1 MYERGQGVPQDYSE
15 AMRLYKGAAERGD
28 AAAQYRIGDMYRRGK
43 CVERDYAEAVKWYL
57 MAADRTQGGNAH
69 VQAHA

>member
-28 AAAQYRIGDMYRRGK
+28 AAAQYRAAT
-43 CVERDYAEAVKWYL
+43 CTAEAS
-57 MAADRTQGGNAH
+57 ASSATTPRR
-69 VQAHA
+69 

>member
-1 MYERGQGVPQDYSE
+1 
-15 AMRLYKGAAERGD
+15 
-28 AAAQYRIGDMYRRGK
+28 MYRRGK

>member
-1 MYERGQGVPQDYSE
+1 
-15 AMRLYKGAAERGD
+15 MRLYKGAAERGD

>member
-15 AMRLYKGAAERGD
+15 AMRLYKGAA
-28 AAAQYRIGDMYRRGK
+28 
-43 CVERDYAEAVKWYL
+43 ERDYAEAVKWYL